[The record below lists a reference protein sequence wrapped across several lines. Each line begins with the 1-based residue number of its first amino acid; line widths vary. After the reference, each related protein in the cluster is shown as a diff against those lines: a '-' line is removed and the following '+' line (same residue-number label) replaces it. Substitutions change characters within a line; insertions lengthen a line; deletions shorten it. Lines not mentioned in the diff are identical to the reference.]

1 VRRFNLRQAFGGEGN
16 PSQEGLAVE
25 GTGLDAVELA
35 IRGGCLTLLIPS
47 DLPDSAVPERLN
59 RMTRFVRWDMEL
71 EDGSVMSIT
80 LPAGA
85 EDLDVTITR
94 PEENC

>member
-1 VRRFNLRQAFGGEGN
+1 VKRFGLRHAFGGEGN
-16 PSQEGLAVE
+16 PSQEGMAVE
-25 GTGLDAVELA
+25 GTGLDAVEIA
-35 IRGGCLTLLIPS
+35 IRGGCLTLLVPA
-47 DLPDSAVPERLN
+47 DMPDSAITRLD

-71 EDGSVMSIT
+71 EDGSVMTIT

-94 PEENC
+94 SGEG